1 MLGEDSDHLGI
12 FRNRPECSKVGD
24 ASLVLRCSSD
34 FGCNKESVTV
44 RPERRDGRDRSYQ
57 KSCGRKKT
65 QLEALRLEL
74 DHAPIT

>member
-1 MLGEDSDHLGI
+1 MLGEDRDHLGI
-12 FRNRPECSKVGD
+12 FRNRLEGSKVGD
-24 ASLVLRCSSD
+24 ASPVLRCSSD
-34 FGCNKESVTV
+34 FGCNKESV